1 MESRHECCGHILFW
15 QMELAVV
22 TVLWYTI
29 CNLTVISNTRKG
41 TYMKKHILLLVTSLL
56 LLTGCADK
64 ASVDK
69 PYEIAKGT
77 TILSYYDTESEIDID
92 GFEVVQ
98 NTAENTM
105 DYLWHRDNDAILVNE
120 DGVIRSITV
129 VDKDVKTFRSISV
142 GDSVDKIEQSFNCVF
157 KFDGFYRVVFYD
169 GVEVGTDDQTQEDAL
184 IMITYY
190 TDGSQITAIRIG
202 DKIFAETLM

>member
-1 MESRHECCGHILFW
+1 
-15 QMELAVV
+15 MELAVV

-41 TYMKKHILLLVTSLL
+41 TFMKKHILLLVTSLL

-129 VDKDVKTFRSISV
+129 VDKDVKTFRAISV
-142 GDSVDKIEQSFNCVF
+142 GDSVNKIEQTFNCVF
-157 KFDGFYRVVFYD
+157 KFGDIYYVFFND
-169 GVEVGTDDQTQEDAL
+169 GVEVDMDDQTQKDIL
-184 IMITYY
+184 IKILYY
-190 TDGSQITAIRIG
+190 TDGSQITAIQIH
-202 DKIFAETLM
+202 DEIFAETLR